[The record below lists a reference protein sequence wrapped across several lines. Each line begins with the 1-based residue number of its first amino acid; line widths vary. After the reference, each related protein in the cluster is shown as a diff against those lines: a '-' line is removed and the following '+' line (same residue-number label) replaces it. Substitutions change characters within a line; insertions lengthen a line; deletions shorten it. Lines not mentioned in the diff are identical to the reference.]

1 MIHGWFWVAVGI
13 LTLGG
18 AVEAAIKGNTK
29 MMLVYI
35 AGSYS
40 GRHRIRAEAA
50 KLPASYNILSR
61 WFNDDDFIEKAWD
74 NDFAGRVAE
83 SMAMGDAY
91 AILEAD
97 LLILDTIDKS
107 STGGSDTELGLA
119 LALRLRTGKP
129 RIVHIGPHRNIFQTL
144 VREHYPTWEAYLE
157 HESQKI

>member
-1 MIHGWFWVAVGI
+1 MIR
-13 LTLGG
+13 
-18 AVEAAIKGNTK
+18 
-29 MMLVYI
+29 VYI

-40 GRHRIRAEAA
+40 GRHRIRAEAT
-50 KLPASYNILSR
+50 KLPSSYIILSR

-83 SMAMGDAY
+83 SMAMGDTY

-119 LALRLRTGKP
+119 LALQLLTGKP
-129 RIVHIGPHRNIFQTL
+129 RIVHIGIHRNIFQTL
-144 VREHYPTWEAYLE
+144 VREHYTTWKDYLD
-157 HESQKI
+157 HETQKV